1 MPLEIVTGRSKSG
14 KSKYI
19 YDKICELNSDGKEVI
34 LIVPEQYSH
43 AAEKKLLGVVDVIED
58 NKVEVF
64 SFNRLALV
72 TEQRMGFAPVPKIDS
87 IGKTLI
93 LRSILKD
100 NDFLFY
106 QNASEKDGFIDMI
119 SQTICEFKKYMILP
133 EALFEIAKKTEDKIL
148 SMKLSDLAVMYSKY
162 DSLISDKFSDSDD
175 SLTLLAKRLSTSD
188 IYKDK
193 YIFFDE
199 FSTFIPQE
207 ISIISELCKQSENV
221 CISLTYDENEANTTL
236 FMPTSDTINN
246 LKKHVDSKV
255 FFTRLKDTYFKSEEL
270 SFLEKQLYTF
280 KKANFDGECENIKVF
295 RTSNPQSEVEMC
307 SYEIAKL
314 LRSGN
319 YMYKD
324 IGIVCS
330 DIETYARHIERVF
343 EKNGLEYFIDIK
355 NEVINHHLV
364 RFILGLIEV
373 YKFEYNY
380 ASVFNYLKA
389 TFVNADVSS
398 ISLLEKYI
406 KKTNLKR
413 TTWLNDE
420 KWNTLLEANFEEDEI
435 TKSTLNKL
443 RNKYILPLARMHEE
457 IKGRNSVKSNATSLY
472 KLLMELDLPGTICSY
487 IEKFNEKSEL
497 RYAKEYEKMWEI
509 VTDTLDKIV
518 LMNGDTIVNVNEFY
532 DILVT
537 AFSQSQIG
545 FIPSAIDRI
554 TVGNA
559 ERTRMDGLKVLFV
572 LGVNEGVFPV
582 PPKPDG
588 VLSDSDK
595 EGMKLSDVEFSTT
608 SSVAAYYSQ
617 FCAYTAFTMPSEKL
631 FVFYSK
637 SGNDFKTIHKS
648 YIIDKILKIF
658 SIKEISETSV
668 SLDDKLIS
676 IGNAKEELAYGLS
689 KKDDMS
695 GNDSLLKGLYGFFRD
710 NTDFADRINYFIKS
724 DNIARNLSDKN
735 LEKLISLLSRTSVSK
750 LERYMMCKYA
760 YFIDYILKIDQLK
773 DESVDAIDI
782 GNVTHHVLEKL
793 SLEYGKTRE
802 GFVSADKSEVMTRI
816 DELITEEIGML
827 FSKVDDLSPRE
838 EYAIKRLK
846 NSIFLCFLAIQS
858 QFANSKFEPLGY
870 EIEFGEGTPL
880 GPININTPTGKEVT
894 LTGKIDRAD
903 IYNCDGKAYIR
914 VIDYKTGYKEFKLD
928 DVLYGLSVQLM
939 VYLNKL
945 VSSNEDY
952 RHGGALYFPVTK
964 SLLHN
969 DGHTDASVASE
980 ALLAEYKLKG
990 IVPFED
996 VVLDAYDEKFAAS
1009 LKHGASKN
1017 KRVSAEGFITIDKY
1031 LEKKV
1036 GIICDN
1042 ILSGDIS
1049 VAPCKKGDH
1058 TPCEYCKYNSV
1069 CRFDPSENGNDFT
1082 HYKAMN
1088 IYEEIIK
1095 EMEGTL
1101 SVDDESRRCD

>member
-19 YDKICELNSDGKEVI
+19 YDKICELTASGKEVI
-34 LIVPEQYSH
+34 LVVPEQYSH

-72 TEQRMGFAPVPKIDS
+72 TEKRMGYAPVPQIDS

-106 QNASEKDGFIDMI
+106 QNATEKDGFIDMI

-133 EALFEIAKKTEDKIL
+133 ETLFEISKKTDDKIL
-148 SMKLSDLAVMYSKY
+148 SMKLSDLFVIYSKY
-162 DSLISDKFSDSDD
+162 DSLIADNFSDSDD
-175 SLTLLAKRLSTSD
+175 SLTLLAKRLSERN
-188 IYKDK
+188 IYKEK

-207 ISIISELCKQSENV
+207 YSIISELCKSCQNV
-221 CISLTYDENEANTTL
+221 CISLTYDENESNSTL
-236 FMPTSDTINN
+236 FMPTADTIIN
-246 LKKHVDSKV
+246 LKKYVDTQIT
-255 FFTRLKDTYFKSEEL
+255 FTRINETHFKSDEL
-270 SFLEKQLYTF
+270 SFLEKHLYSF
-280 KKANFDGECENIKVF
+280 KDEKFSGNCENIKVI
-295 RTSNPQSEVEMC
+295 RTSTPQAEVEMC

-314 LRSGN
+314 LRN
-319 YMYKD
+319 KKYMYKD

-330 DIETYARHIERVF
+330 DIDTYARHIERVF
-343 EKNGLEYFIDIK
+343 EQNNIEYFIDIK

-373 YKFEYNY
+373 YKYDYSY
-380 ASVFNYLKA
+380 ASVFKYLKA

-413 TTWLNDE
+413 TTWLSDE
-420 KWNTLLEANFEEDEI
+420 KWNSLLKSNFLEDDF
-435 TKSTLNKL
+435 TKDILNKI
-443 RNKYILPLARMHEE
+443 RDTYIVPLARMHEK
-457 IKGRNSVKSNATSLY
+457 IKGRNSVKSNATALY
-472 KLLMELDLPGTICSY
+472 ELLIELDLPGTICSY
-487 IEKFNEKSEL
+487 IKKFNDNSEL

-518 LMNGDTIVNVNEFY
+518 LLTGDTTVNVNEFY

-537 AFSQSQIG
+537 AFSQSKIG

-559 ERTRMDGLKVLFV
+559 ERTRMSELKVLFV
-572 LGVNEGVFPV
+572 LGVNEGVFPI

-595 EGMKLSDVEFSTT
+595 DGMKLSDVEFSTT
-608 SSVAAYYSQ
+608 SSLAAFYSQ

-631 FVFYSK
+631 YVSYSK
-637 SGNDFKTIHKS
+637 SGNDFKTTHKS
-648 YIIDKILKIF
+648 YIIDKILKLF
-658 SIKEISETSV
+658 SLKEISENSV
-668 SLDDKLIS
+668 SLSEKLIS
-676 IGNAKEELAYGLS
+676 IGNAKEELAYALS
-689 KKDDMS
+689 RKDD
-695 GNDSLLKGLYGFFRD
+695 SLNSDNMIKALYKYFD
-710 NTDFADRINYFIKS
+710 ENTEFADRINYFIQS

-735 LEKLISLLSRTSVSK
+735 LRQLISILSRTSVSK
-750 LERYMMCKYA
+750 LERYMACKYA
-760 YFIDYILKIDQLK
+760 YFIDYILKIEQLK
-773 DESVDAIDI
+773 EERVDALDI

-793 SLEYGKTRE
+793 SLEFGQTRE
-802 GFVSADKSEVMTRI
+802 DFISVSDSDVMVRI
-816 DELITEEIGML
+816 NELINEEISVL
-827 FSKVDDLSPRE
+827 FSKVDELSPRE

-846 NSIFLCFLAIQS
+846 NSIFLCFTAIKN
-858 QFANSKFEPLGY
+858 QFVNSRFEPLGY
-870 EIEFGEGTPL
+870 EIEFGEDTPL
-880 GPININTPTGKEVT
+880 GPITINTPEGNEVL

-903 IYNCDGKAYIR
+903 VYNCDGKAYIR
-914 VIDYKTGYKEFKLD
+914 VVDYKTGYKEFKLD
-928 DVLYGLSVQLM
+928 DVLYGLSIQLM

-964 SLLHN
+964 TLLHN
-969 DGHTDASVASE
+969 NGHTDSAAASD
-980 ALLAEYKLKG
+980 ALQAEYKLKG
-990 IVPFED
+990 IVPYNTVHQKTNVFLQK
-996 VVLDAYDEKFAAS
+996 VLLPLINILKKKWVLFAIIFYREIFLFHLVKKAII
-1009 LKHGASKN
+1009 LLVN
-1017 KRVSAEGFITIDKY
+1017 IVNIIVFVDLILPKRVTILLITKQKMCT
-1031 LEKKV
+1031 KK
-1036 GIICDN
+1036 
-1042 ILSGDIS
+1042 L
-1049 VAPCKKGDH
+1049 
-1058 TPCEYCKYNSV
+1058 
-1069 CRFDPSENGNDFT
+1069 
-1082 HYKAMN
+1082 
-1088 IYEEIIK
+1088 
-1095 EMEGTL
+1095 
-1101 SVDDESRRCD
+1101 